1 MVVYLDEDDLLAA
14 ADAFLGGSAAVR
26 DYGLLSSALARPSAS
41 MFGVEAYPALDEK
54 AAALLISL
62 TKNHALIDGNK
73 RLGWVGVRLFYALN
87 GARLAMPQ
95 DDAYDLVI
103 AIASGEVEDVAVV
116 AARLAEHVTRV
127 EP

>member
-14 ADAFLGGSAAVR
+14 ADAFLGAPAVVR
-26 DYGLLSSALARPSAS
+26 DYGLLSSALGRPGAS
-41 MFGVEAYPALDEK
+41 MFGVEAYPGLDEK

-62 TKNHALIDGNK
+62 TRNHALIDGNK

-87 GARLAMPQ
+87 GARLVMPQ

-103 AIASGEVEDVAVV
+103 QIAAGQVEDVPTV
-116 AARLAEHVTRV
+116 AARLGPCVMRPQT
-127 EP
+127 